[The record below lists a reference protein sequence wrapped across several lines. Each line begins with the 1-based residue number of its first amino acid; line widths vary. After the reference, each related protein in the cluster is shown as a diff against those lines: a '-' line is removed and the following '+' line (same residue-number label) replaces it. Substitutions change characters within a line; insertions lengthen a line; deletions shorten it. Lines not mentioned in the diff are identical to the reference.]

1 VTDLTAVFTDLV
13 RLETRLY
20 NVLDARLKAE
30 HDLPLGQFE
39 FLRVIAARGTARVYD
54 LAHDIA
60 ITVGAT
66 SKAVDRLESAGR
78 CRRTANPNDRR
89 SSLVELTPEGQ
100 RVLAAAAPTVEAEL
114 NTWVGSVLPA
124 ANLEQLATML
134 SMLRQRA
141 ESDPRTDRAESTAT
155 TRQASAPPPPG
166 MPQT

>member
-1 VTDLTAVFTDLV
+1 MTDLTSLFTDLV

-30 HDLPLGQFE
+30 HGLPLGQFE
-39 FLRVIAARGTARVYD
+39 FLRVIAARGNARVYD

-78 CRRTANPNDRR
+78 CRRTANPHDRR
-89 SSLVELTPEGQ
+89 SSLVELTPAGAEI
-100 RVLAAAAPTVEAEL
+100 LAAATPTVEAEL
-114 NTWVGSVLPA
+114 TTWLGSVLPA
-124 ANLEQLATML
+124 KVLTELATSL

-141 ESDPRTDRAESTAT
+141 EADHRTERAEPTP
-155 TRQASAPPPPG
+155 APEH
-166 MPQT
+166 

>member
-1 VTDLTAVFTDLV
+1 LFTDLV

-30 HDLPLGQFE
+30 HGLPLGQFE
-39 FLRVIAARGTARVYD
+39 FLRVIAARGNARVYD

-78 CRRTANPNDRR
+78 CRRTANPHDRR
-89 SSLVELTPEGQ
+89 SSLVELTPAGAEI
-100 RVLAAAAPTVEAEL
+100 LAAATPTVEAEL
-114 NTWVGSVLPA
+114 TTWLGSVLPA
-124 ANLEQLATML
+124 KVLTELATSL

-141 ESDPRTDRAESTAT
+141 EADHRTERAEPTP
-155 TRQASAPPPPG
+155 APEH
-166 MPQT
+166 